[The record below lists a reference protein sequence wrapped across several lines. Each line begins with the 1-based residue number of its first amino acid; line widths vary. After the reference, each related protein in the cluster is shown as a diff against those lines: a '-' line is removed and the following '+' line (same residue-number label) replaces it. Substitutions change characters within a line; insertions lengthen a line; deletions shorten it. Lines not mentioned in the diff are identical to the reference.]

1 MFKRDDSWRNVWR
14 PSDGRNR
21 GVWDGVVVMRGV
33 GGSEIY
39 WVLFIHVVVVE
50 VVTQRGRVLH

>member
-1 MFKRDDSWRNVWR
+1 MKEVSRRNVWR

-21 GVWDGVVVMRGV
+21 CVWYGVVVVRCV
-33 GGSEIY
+33 GGLEIY
-39 WVLFIHVVVVE
+39 WVLLIHGVVAE